1 MGGAF
6 RGWIAAYLSRVRSTD
21 GTLKPLAKELSRG
34 FGQSPSLA
42 DTISPYE
49 KEYGGCEVCF
59 LIKSTAEEEPL
70 VPPNL
75 LASCKSVGPWVVLIP
90 NAV

>member
-59 LIKSTAEEEPL
+59 LIKSTAEEEPRMQYRAC
-70 VPPNL
+70 PTITSF
-75 LASCKSVGPWVVLIP
+75 ASIRIR
-90 NAV
+90 